1 MAPVDN
7 SPRENMGAF
16 DFIYSIKAN
25 DTIPVHIY
33 KSRDTGIT
41 VCIADVEGPVVNGY
55 LCLGN
60 FCCFYISCVFLKY
73 GIYLILLFDVRYIYI
88 RYVYYRYIV
97 CSIIDNTIFINLA
110 TEAHDDD
117 GLPHTLE
124 HLVFLGSEDYP
135 YKGVLDLLA
144 NRCLA
149 SGTNAA
155 TQVDCTYYTMT
166 TAGSEGFLSLMPIYL
181 DHILYPT
188 LTV

>member
-7 SPRENMGAF
+7 SPTENMGAF

-55 LCLGN
+55 FCLGN
-60 FCCFYISCVFLKY
+60 LFLYFLCFSFKHDV
-73 GIYLILLFDVRYIYI
+73 YLVLLSYTHKNIIL
-88 RYVYYRYIV
+88 
-97 CSIIDNTIFINLA
+97 INLA

-124 HLVFLGSEDYP
+124 HLIFLGSEDHP

-155 TQVDCTYYTMT
+155 TQVDCTFYTMT

-181 DHILYPT
+181 DHILYPI
-188 LTV
+188 LTVQNIYDHLI